1 MSMVLV
7 RSRVLP
13 GDLLHDSYTGPAPP
27 NTYKLGNKLFSLKVG
42 LVEIEGKDV
51 KLIPL
56 AGPYIPRVNDFVIG
70 KIIDFD
76 AFSWD
81 VDINS
86 IYTAHL
92 PAQDVFGREFSSQ
105 THSLTSQFKVGD
117 MLAAKII
124 ACDRTKD
131 PVLTVREHGLGKI
144 VHGEPVKLSPSKIPR
159 LIGKRGSMA
168 KIIETKTKTKL
179 IIGQNGVIVVQG
191 PSEGI
196 VLAARA
202 IRLIE
207 EKAHMPSLTN
217 MINELLTQ
225 EG

>member
-1 MSMVLV
+1 MVLI
-7 RSRVLP
+7 RTKVLP
-13 GDLLHDSYTGPAPP
+13 GDLLHDSYQGQPP
-27 NTYKLGNKLFSLKVG
+27 PHTYKLGNKLISLKVG
-42 LVEIEGKDV
+42 LVEIEGKEV

-92 PAQDVFGREFSSQ
+92 PAQDVFGRDFSPQ

-117 MLAAKII
+117 ILAAKII
-124 ACDRTKD
+124 SYDRTKD
-131 PVLTVREHGLGKI
+131 PVLTVRDHGLGKI
-144 VHGEPVKLSPSKIPR
+144 VNGEPVKLSPSKIPR
-159 LIGKRGSMA
+159 LIGKKGSMA
-168 KIIETKTKTKL
+168 KIIESKTKTKL
-179 IIGQNGVIVVQG
+179 IIGQNGVIIVQG

-196 VLAARA
+196 VLAAKA

-207 EKAHMPSLTN
+207 EKAHLPSLTN
-217 MINELLTQ
+217 MINELLTR
-225 EG
+225 EGG